1 MKKRILQSEVMKLIN
16 NNDAKLYL
24 LSARV
29 CSKCLIYIN
38 SLSKK
43 KKKEDN
49 KDNLNFETSE
59 VSGGNV

>member
-24 LSARV
+24 LSAGM
-29 CSKCLIYIN
+29 CSKCLLYIN
-38 SLSKK
+38 LLSK

>member
-43 KKKEDN
+43 DN
-49 KDNLNFETSE
+49 KDNLNFETSK

>member
-1 MKKRILQSEVMKLIN
+1 MKLSN

-49 KDNLNFETSE
+49 KDNLNFEISK
-59 VSGGNV
+59 VSGDNV

>member
-1 MKKRILQSEVMKLIN
+1 MKKRTLESEVMKLIN

-24 LSARV
+24 LSAGI
-29 CSKCLIYIN
+29 CSKCLLYIN
-38 SLSKK
+38 SLSK